1 MIEGRIHLYS
11 IEKSRYQQLQ
21 GHAGCFATIKVP
33 GRADPAQVLIF
44 EEKKPDQPA
53 KLFVMEVGRDKDAP
67 GGVFRL
73 QPQLIQ
79 FPAEAPND
87 FPVSMTSAPGQD
99 IIFMITRMGYLF
111 LFDIVT
117 GKTIYRTPNRI
128 AKDTVFTTTT
138 QDATSGVLGITAR
151 SGKVLQIN
159 INEQAIVPYIV
170 QVLRDNQLAIDI
182 ARRLNLPGARD
193 LYIQEFNK
201 LLASNDPQGA
211 ARLAAESPQGILR
224 TQETIDRFKQIPPV
238 AGAPQ
243 PIFQYFS
250 ILLETGPLNKSESL
264 QLVELAQGRSQLIEK
279 WLTEDKLEG
288 SEELG
293 DLLYPIDVNLALS
306 VYIRANVPEKAINCF
321 LQRGEFDKIVA
332 YASKVGYRADYT
344 HLLQNLVRAHP
355 QGAVEFAKRL
365 VANERGPLIET
376 QAVVDIFLSL
386 NRVQETTAFLLEALK
401 GNKKEEGHLQTKL
414 LEIILMSGNPQF
426 AEAILQNEMFSF
438 YDRPVVAKLC
448 EQAGLYQR
456 ALEHYTALHD
466 IKRLMAKA
474 PALNPEFLLSFFGKL
489 NKDTTIECLN
499 DLLAGNM
506 RQNLQLVV
514 QVATKYSDQLGS
526 EALIKLF
533 EKFKS
538 FEGLY
543 YYLSAIVNTSQEPT
557 VHFKYIEA
565 AAKLGQL
572 KEVERVCRDSTVY
585 NAQQVKEFLMDAKL
599 PDPKPLIY
607 VCDRHGFI
615 EEMTGYL
622 YSNNLKKYIEVYVQ
636 KVSPPKTPQVVGKL
650 LDLDCNE
657 DFVRMLL
664 QSVGIACPVE
674 ELVEQVSSKL
684 LRVFIFYCL
693 DRGKEKEGPRRW
705 TSIYNDFLNRC

>member
-1 MIEGRIHLYS
+1 VTLSKEEMLKKKLPTLLHVQVISYKLSADGKWALLVGIAAGAGGVIEGKIHLYS
-11 IEKSRYQQLQ
+11 VERSRYQQLQ
-21 GHAGCFATIKVP
+21 GHAGCFATIKVA
-33 GRADPAQVLIF
+33 GRADPAQLLIF

-67 GGVFRL
+67 GGLFRL

-79 FPAEAPND
+79 FPPEAPND

-111 LFDIVT
+111 LFDIHS
-117 GKTIYRTPNRI
+117 GKTIYRTPNRV
-128 AKDTVFTTTT
+128 AKDTVFVTTT
-138 QDATSGVLGITAR
+138 QDASAGVLGITAR

-159 INEQAIVPYIV
+159 INEQTIIPYIV
-170 QVLRDNQLAIDI
+170 QNLRDNQLAIEI
-182 ARRLNLPGARD
+182 AKRLNLPGARD
-193 LYIQEFNK
+193 LYVAEFNK
-201 LLASNDPQGA
+201 LLTTGDAQAA

-224 TQETIDRFKQIPPV
+224 TQETIERFKQVPAVP
-238 AGAPQ
+238 GQPQ

-250 ILLETGPLNKSESL
+250 ILLESGTLNKSESL
-264 QLVELAQGRSQLIEK
+264 QLVELASGRTQLIEK
-279 WLTEDKLEG
+279 WLTEEKLEA

-293 DLLYPIDVNLALS
+293 DLLYPTDVNLALS
-306 VYIRANVPEKAINCF
+306 VYVRANVPEKAINCF

-332 YASKVGYRADYT
+332 YAQKVGYRADYT
-344 HLLQNLVRAHP
+344 FLLQNLVRAHP

-365 VANERGPLIET
+365 VLNETGPLIDT

-401 GNKKEEGHLQTKL
+401 GNKREEGHLQTKL

-426 AEAILQNEMFSF
+426 ADAILQNEMFSH
-438 YDRPVVAKLC
+438 YDRAVVAKLC

-456 ALEHYTALHD
+456 ALEHYTSLPD

-474 PALNPEFLLSFFGKL
+474 PALNPEFLLQFFGRL
-489 NKDTTIECLN
+489 NKETTLECLN
-499 DLLAGNM
+499 DMLSGNM

-514 QVATKYSDQLGS
+514 QVATKYSDQLTS

-543 YYLSAIVNTSQEPT
+543 YYLSAIVNTSQEPN

-585 NAQQVKEFLMDAKL
+585 DA
-599 PDPKPLIY
+599 
-607 VCDRHGFI
+607 
-615 EEMTGYL
+615 
-622 YSNNLKKYIEVYVQ
+622 Q
-636 KVSPPKTPQVVGKL
+636 KVSLKYSCPFMSYRSHFKWIWPFCSKIGQRILEGCQAARPETS
-650 LDLDCNE
+650 DLC
-657 DFVRMLL
+657 VR
-664 QSVGIACPVE
+664 
-674 ELVEQVSSKL
+674 SSW
-684 LRVFIFYCL
+684 IH
-693 DRGKEKEGPRRW
+693 
-705 TSIYNDFLNRC
+705 